1 MSEDTRVQSYD
12 IYFLYVKL
20 YQYRH
25 RYFVLVQRKPQQLC
39 LFFHAEELGLV
50 NYACST
56 GRHTY
61 RAKLMINNT
70 ASVDRYQE
78 RVSRGDH
85 ISITHKSY
93 HTAQDVSTQDE
104 SIGEIINDPNST

>member
-50 NYACST
+50 NY
-56 GRHTY
+56 
-61 RAKLMINNT
+61 
-70 ASVDRYQE
+70 E
-78 RVSRGDH
+78 
-85 ISITHKSY
+85 
-93 HTAQDVSTQDE
+93 
-104 SIGEIINDPNST
+104 